1 MTEQPTAAEED
12 LIIKVPMYRKTHED
26 YIPNLTSKALSQR
39 LKASSSW
46 LMPWPG
52 KYQARAQ

>member
-1 MTEQPTAAEED
+1 
-12 LIIKVPMYRKTHED
+12 MYRKTHED
-26 YIPNLTSKALSQR
+26 YMPDLTYKALNQR

-52 KYQARAQ
+52 KYQSRAQ

>member
-1 MTEQPTAAEED
+1 
-12 LIIKVPMYRKTHED
+12 MYRKTHED
-26 YIPNLTSKALSQR
+26 YMPDLTYKALNQR
-39 LKASSSW
+39 LKASSSS